1 MGAVH
6 LRLMVAGPIASL
18 GWRLRAVAYDGAKC
32 SFFCALR
39 SVERKVCPNGGHCS
53 NRRTRPGAFLV
64 VAHPW
69 GFKADETIV
78 TGSLKGR
85 RRRLQPRLPFGFHW
99 PLATANLLVPLA
111 SRVFSTSTFTLICL
125 GLASAFFARRTFS
138 TPLL

>member
-53 NRRTRPGAFLV
+53 NRRAGPVHFSSWHIHG
-64 VAHPW
+64 
-69 GFKADETIV
+69 G
-78 TGSLKGR
+78 LKR
-85 RRRLQPRLPFGFHW
+85 TKRLSP
-99 PLATANLLVPLA
+99 
-111 SRVFSTSTFTLICL
+111 
-125 GLASAFFARRTFS
+125 AR
-138 TPLL
+138 